1 MEVGMVS
8 TSQNGPRPRVVVVG
22 AGIVGV
28 SIALHLSLGGA
39 QVTVLEAGQPGQG
52 TSAVSFAWIN
62 ARDKNPRHYHDLNR
76 RSLDMWPRL
85 ARQLGGDI
93 GLTWG
98 GELRWAASP
107 AEAEDM
113 QARVAQLQSWG
124 YPIRLLEPGRV
135 KALEPALLTGPI
147 TAASYTPIDGHVD
160 TGKVVRACLD
170 RLAERG
176 TVFQTG
182 SKVIGLQLARPAH
195 QPPGVEA
202 VITESKEFACD
213 AVVLAAGPD
222 TPALAAQAGIALPLY
237 HTFGATILTEPLPPI
252 FQTAAVIHT
261 SRQAIPP
268 MNIRQ
273 LPDGSVML
281 HGGSHGGAE
290 DRSLGQTDDEIA
302 QVIEAAPQYI
312 PALKEAKI
320 KAVRTGRRPIPN
332 DGLPIIGFAKAAPNL
347 YLSVMHSGVTLAAL
361 VGEFA
366 AIEIINNVRID
377 LLEPYRIERFD

>member
-1 MEVGMVS
+1 MDS
-8 TSQNGPRPRVVVVG
+8 TSQNSPHIVVVG

-39 QVTVLEAGQPGQG
+39 RVTVLEAGQPGQG

-76 RSLDMWPRL
+76 RSLDMWPRF
-85 ARQLGGDI
+85 ARWLGGDV

-107 AEAEDM
+107 TEAEEM
-113 QARVAQLQSWG
+113 RARVAELQSWG
-124 YPIRLLEPGRV
+124 YPIQLLDSDQVRTLEPE
-135 KALEPALLTGPI
+135 LTTGPI
-147 TAASYTPIDGHVD
+147 TVASYTPIDGHVD
-160 TGKVVRACLD
+160 TAKVIRACLD
-170 RLAERG
+170 RLSERG
-176 TVFQTG
+176 IALQTA
-182 SKVIGLQLARPAH
+182 SKVIGFQLAQSTYGPAK
-195 QPPGVEA
+195 VEA
-202 VITESKEFACD
+202 VVTSHNEIACD

-222 TPALAAQAGIALPLY
+222 TTALAAQAGIELPLY
-237 HTFGATILTEPLPPI
+237 HTFGATLLTEPLPPI

-261 SRQAIPP
+261 SRQATPP

-273 LPDGSVML
+273 LPDDSVML

-302 QVIEAAPQYI
+302 QVIEAGARYI
-312 PALKEAKI
+312 PALKKAK
-320 KAVRTGRRPIPN
+320 KTTVRKGRRPIPN
-332 DGLPIIGFAKAAPNL
+332 DGLPIIGFARAVPNL

-366 AIEIINNVRID
+366 ATEIINKVRID
-377 LLEPYRIERFD
+377 LLEPYRIERFE